1 MNLLQNKYNFKNL
14 FITFWFI
21 LCLTP
26 LSSSQGIS
34 INYSYILS
42 ILILPLLGT
51 KIIVP
56 RPELLLIIT
65 IYFIIY
71 VASFLI
77 DQELF
82 LDRFI
87 SFPIFIS
94 IFVFCF
100 LKIDNLVT
108 NFSDSL
114 IFMALYLSIS
124 SLIMYITNEGFNI
137 GMEGKA
143 VFGSQR
149 IGFIYICALWVI
161 LYGKRIDLFMFAIIF
176 LILVGC
182 FLTFNRTTILG
193 IGGSISFW
201 FILNGFFKKLN
212 VRHVTLFLLVFFI
225 LFNFFDDVYVLLARD
240 MFELALDSNRLE
252 SNLSDITSSEGARLN
267 MWTRALN
274 YIFEHPI
281 LGSGFMGFKIL
292 EEGGVGS
299 AHSQYIDVLFRVGF
313 FGFFIWIYLV
323 YKILLITY
331 KKFPGLFYGF
341 IGTLFFGI
349 FNETFKLSQ
358 GAFIFAFLIG
368 IYSNIHSHN
377 FKLYKAI

>member
-87 SFPIFIS
+87 SFSIFIS

-331 KKFPGLFYGF
+331 KKFTGLFYGF

>member
-87 SFPIFIS
+87 SFSIFIS